1 MHGVLD
7 GGVRVTLEDA
17 LTIGRIWGDA
27 GGDRQSL
34 QGRSAV
40 LGAAVSGRDETY
52 TRIRLRLRHLDA
64 RSLPATPSGSTRA
77 KGLGA
82 PASRSS
88 ALDSVRLT
96 AGGQFDLEPA
106 PDLGARRHYDE
117 RVGHA
122 LWLRAVDLPPRT
134 ADDREFV
141 TPLASLLTLATGSD
155 CPPVAVEVATAP
167 DQPCLTVPNAG
178 LRADAEEAVPNPSP
192 AAASGRIRFGRRRT
206 VARRRNDTRPACP
219 VVAAAAVGRGGG
231 SYALLPRPLSRAW
244 RDGRS
249 LPRIGEACI
258 RSKSTKP
265 S

>member
-1 MHGVLD
+1 MPAETDSRCRAGPPCS
-7 GGVRVTLEDA
+7 A
-17 LTIGRIWGDA
+17 LP
-27 GGDRQSL
+27 
-34 QGRSAV
+34 SAV
-40 LGAAVSGRDETY
+40 G
-52 TRIRLRLRHLDA
+52 TRLT
-64 RSLPATPSGSTRA
+64 PASACGCATSTPGLCRQPRVVRPRA